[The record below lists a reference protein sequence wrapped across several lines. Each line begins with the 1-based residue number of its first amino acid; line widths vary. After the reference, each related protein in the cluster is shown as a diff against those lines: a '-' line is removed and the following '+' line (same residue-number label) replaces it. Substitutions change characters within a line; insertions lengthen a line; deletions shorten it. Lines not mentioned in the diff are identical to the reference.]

1 MDDDR
6 AAPEYMVKLDGYQ
19 KRMLE
24 NSLRLL
30 ADDGASRRETNE
42 RSLSPITTSTSRKFD
57 SSSAVK
63 LPKNVFKFPNQIT
76 VEIFRGNLVKQ
87 SVDVIVNAANGR
99 LILGGKIYHIIS
111 KIIIFLYINYN
122 LSS

>member
-1 MDDDR
+1 MIDDDR

-24 NSLRLL
+24 NALRSL
-30 ADDGASRRETNE
+30 ADDVKESRSETNE
-42 RSLSPITTSTSRKFD
+42 RSLSPTTTTSMKKSD
-57 SSSAVK
+57 SSSVK
-63 LPKNVFKFPNQIT
+63 LPKNVFKFPHQIT

-99 LILGGKIYHIIS
+99 LILGGKNQSSIYII
-111 KIIIFLYINYN
+111 
-122 LSS
+122 